1 MFLFT
6 LFLSV
11 SQDSFEIVVRLR
23 RRRGRGLKFVRE
35 TVSFMHDRV
44 LLRRA
49 SNIARTSRVVLSAAL
64 VFASLRPTQVRS

>member
-23 RRRGRGLKFVRE
+23 RRRGRGLKFLRE
-35 TVSFMHDRV
+35 TVSF
-44 LLRRA
+44 
-49 SNIARTSRVVLSAAL
+49 VLSATL